1 MKILQRHV
9 AKEILVTFALA
20 FVIMTFLALVGDVL
34 HELAGRFMSKRLALS
49 DIGLLILYVLPP
61 LSAYTIPIALLF
73 ATLAAFVRLSQDCE
87 IIAIKSAGIPVRKVF
102 VPAIVIGIATTM
114 LLLVLWAE
122 GAPWARRNLKF
133 FLVNMV
139 LNKPVLMLS
148 EQAWTREINN
158 MRIFVGD
165 IDEDE
170 MLLGDISIMVRG
182 EGKPD
187 RTIVAESGRVYV
199 DTDRKKIFLKLAKGS
214 IHEYDPERP
223 DQYST
228 TTFSRLTIPVSI
240 YELDRYLKKYEGLEH
255 YTKKEMSL
263 NQMIRKL
270 RDQATEPDERR
281 SLLTHIGERT
291 ALAFMPLTFVLIGA
305 PLGIIPYKARR
316 FYGLA
321 ACGGLLLAYY
331 SLLMLGEMMSSK
343 GLMNPLLAMWTPNL
357 LLGAAGAFFMVM
369 TERR

>member
-87 IIAIKSAGIPVRKVF
+87 IIAIKSAGIPVRKIF
-102 VPAIVIGIATTM
+102 VPAIAIGIAATM

-139 LNKPVLMLS
+139 LNKPSLMLS

-165 IDEDE
+165 IGEDE
-170 MLLGDISIMVRG
+170 MLGDISIMVRG

-240 YELDRYLKKYEGLEH
+240 YEVDRYLRKYQGLEH
-255 YTKKEMSL
+255 YTEKEMSL

-270 RDQATEPDERR
+270 WDQATEPDERR

-291 ALAFMPLTFVLIGA
+291 ALAFMPLAFVLIGA

-321 ACGGLLLAYY
+321 ACGGLLLTYY
-331 SLLMLGEMMSSK
+331 SLLMLGEMMSRR